1 MSKAV
6 SKQGTGLKIPV
17 SSLAP
22 EKAKIP
28 SPQDVLAKMS
38 QEEKQ
43 KIKDRIG
50 SVILAHLKNLTIR
63 IILQK
68 TPKDRSKKD
77 AERLVRY
84 LKGLSEIEAYKEFLT
99 ESDFK
104 QLASKIT
111 YRQMNKD
118 DFVYKIGESADEF
131 FILLEGVASEEI
143 KNESIEQ
150 WDWAMSV
157 FNALLQ
163 WKSSVFDELAQKSL
177 TYYRVMQ
184 KRKQD
189 LFN

>member
-1 MSKAV
+1 MSK
-6 SKQGTGLKIPV
+6 
-17 SSLAP
+17 
-22 EKAKIP
+22 
-28 SPQDVLAKMS
+28 
-38 QEEKQ
+38 EEKQ

-111 YRQMNKD
+111 YR
-118 DFVYKIGESADEF
+118 
-131 FILLEGVASEEI
+131 
-143 KNESIEQ
+143 
-150 WDWAMSV
+150 
-157 FNALLQ
+157 
-163 WKSSVFDELAQKSL
+163 
-177 TYYRVMQ
+177 
-184 KRKQD
+184 
-189 LFN
+189 